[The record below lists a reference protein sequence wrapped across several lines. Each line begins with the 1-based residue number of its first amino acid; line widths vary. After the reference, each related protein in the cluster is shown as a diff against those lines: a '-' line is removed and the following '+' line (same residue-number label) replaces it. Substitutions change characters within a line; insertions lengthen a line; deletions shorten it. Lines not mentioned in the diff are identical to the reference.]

1 MHTLDTNA
9 IIYYLKGDKKVAQ
22 VLNDIFSKNHPIFIS
37 TITEVELFSFSKLVK
52 TDIKAI
58 NELLKTLAI
67 IPLDS
72 NLARLAGLVRAQYK
86 IKTPDSI
93 IAATALFSQTILV
106 TRNVKDF
113 QKIPQL
119 DLLAI

>member
-22 VLNDIFSKNHPIFIS
+22 VLDDIFSKNHPIFIS
-37 TITEVELFSFSKLVK
+37 TITEVELFSFSKLIK

-58 NELLKTLAI
+58 NELLKTLSI

-93 IAATALFSQTILV
+93 IAATALFSQTTLV
-106 TRNVKDF
+106 TRNIKDF